1 MTGTGWDGRARPA
14 PKPVRSPRRAVRATI
29 ERLHRSMFEFIA
41 APALIVCGFVVLA
54 EVIDWLD
61 NHAGPQRSWSPLR
74 TWLAQYVG
82 DTQSA
87 IGVLTAIAGSLFTVT
102 SITFSILILAVQQG
116 ATVLNSQIVDH
127 YLRRASNRAWF
138 GFFVGISLFA
148 LITLVQTTHTRAPIF
163 GVMMSTI
170 LGAVALFALIVLIY
184 GTIDQMRPATLIA
197 AIVDTAVAARNRQ
210 LPLLAA
216 SGPCVVE
223 GGHIVH
229 ADHSGHVARVDVR
242 ALEELLAKHGD
253 LRIAIRPAIGDFVTI
268 GDPLAV
274 MSAGHD
280 ALADMV
286 AAAVVLTQKRDIA
299 DDAGYSL
306 HHLHTIGWTAIST
319 ARSDPAVGAIAI
331 QALHDL
337 IVTWR
342 DDPVRADGGGEGRA
356 RLGYD
361 DRLPRQL
368 IDTIESLM
376 VAASESRQHQTMAL
390 LLDTVTAVLP
400 IVSPSQRRD
409 LPGALRTAALLA
421 ASHTPTR
428 VMVHALAR
436 YSAACQRH
444 GLEDVAAELAG
455 ALTPDQRK
463 TNEDSH
469 GTILP

>member
-1 MTGTGWDGRARPA
+1 MTGTVSDDGMRPA
-14 PKPVRSPRRAVRATI
+14 PIPARSPRRTVRTTI

-61 NHAGPQRSWSPLR
+61 NHAGPQRSWSALR

-197 AIVDTAVAARNRQ
+197 AIVDTAVAARHRQ

-216 SGPCVVE
+216 SGSCVVE
-223 GGHIVH
+223 GGSIVY
-229 ADHSGHVARVDVR
+229 ADQSGHVARVDGR
-242 ALEELLAKHGD
+242 ALEALLARHDD

-268 GDPLAV
+268 GDPPAV
-274 MSAGHD
+274 LSTGHE
-280 ALADMV
+280 ALADTV
-286 AAAVVLTQKRDIA
+286 AAAIILTQKRDIA

-331 QALHDL
+331 QALRDL

-342 DDPVRADGGGEGRA
+342 DDPVRADGDGRGGV

-368 IDTIESLM
+368 IDTLESLM

-400 IVSPSQRRD
+400 VVSPRQRRD
-409 LPGALRTAALLA
+409 LPGALRTAAVLA

-428 VMVHALAR
+428 VMVQALDRCA
-436 YSAACQRH
+436 AACRRH
-444 GLEDVAAELAG
+444 GLDDVAARLAE
-455 ALTPDQRK
+455 ALALDRK
-463 TNEDSH
+463 
-469 GTILP
+469 